1 MSTNAIKAV
10 AISVILMLIYIW
22 IRFRNVRFASSA
34 VIALIHDITVV
45 AAYYI
50 WTRASVGS
58 TFIAVML
65 TILGYSINSTIV
77 ISDRIRE
84 NKNLD
89 KNMDN
94 EIAVNSAVTDTLSR
108 SIYSSL
114 TTLITVFVLFIMGVP
129 AVKEFALPIII
140 GLIAGT
146 FSSVC
151 VTGPLW
157 CTMNKKRKTTKN

>member
-1 MSTNAIKAV
+1 M
-10 AISVILMLIYIW
+10 
-22 IRFRNVRFASSA
+22 
-34 VIALIHDITVV
+34 
-45 AAYYI
+45 
-50 WTRASVGS
+50 
-58 TFIAVML
+58 
-65 TILGYSINSTIV
+65 
-77 ISDRIRE
+77 
-84 NKNLD
+84 
-89 KNMDN
+89 
-94 EIAVNSAVTDTLSR
+94 AVNSAVTDTLSR

-157 CTMNKKRKTTKN
+157 YTMNKKRKAVKN